1 MELAFN
7 RRERLMAPTTKGAT
21 PCPLPLRSPFGGA
34 FGVLGRYGLD
44 SLIEHHTESSFP
56 LATFTI
62 NVSGCLAVGFIIAAL
77 VDRHSA
83 PQWLRAG
90 LVIGFCGGF
99 TTFSTFAQENF
110 DYLQGNDISLA
121 FIYAIAS
128 VVLGILAVTATTRQK
143 RALCSIPERH
153 A

>member
-1 MELAFN
+1 MELRLQLPPTADGSYE
-7 RRERLMAPTTKGAT
+7 ERSHAMPIAVAVAL
-21 PCPLPLRSPFGGA
+21 GGA

-62 NVSGCLAVGFIIAAL
+62 NVSGCLAVGFIVAAL

-110 DYLQGNDISLA
+110 DYLHGNDISLA
-121 FIYAIAS
+121 FIYAIGS
-128 VVLGILAVTATTRQK
+128 VVLGILAVFVGTKLGR
-143 RALCSIPERH
+143 LI
-153 A
+153 